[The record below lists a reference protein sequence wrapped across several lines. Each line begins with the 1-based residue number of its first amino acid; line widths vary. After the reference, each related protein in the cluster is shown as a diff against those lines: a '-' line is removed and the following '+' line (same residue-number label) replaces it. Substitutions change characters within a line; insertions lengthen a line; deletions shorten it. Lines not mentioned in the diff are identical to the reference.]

1 MSTFADIRTQRVN
14 QCLFDLVHLR
24 QSGYDN
30 DGQDHIREMLRVLL
44 RKLDKAAADDGDV
57 TGVSERGGYNVSQIP
72 HKNDND
78 NPYNIVM
85 NHVRRLLISYL
96 RKLCK

>member
-1 MSTFADIRTQRVN
+1 
-14 QCLFDLVHLR
+14 
-24 QSGYDN
+24 
-30 DGQDHIREMLRVLL
+30 MLRVLL
-44 RKLDKAAADDGDV
+44 RKLDKAAADDDDDDGDV

-85 NHVRRLLISYL
+85 NHVRRLLISYF